1 MSEEPNFLVNCPKFL
16 CFSPMLRKIIHI
28 DMDAFFA
35 SVEQR
40 DFPQYR
46 GKPLAVGSASE
57 RGVVA
62 AASYEAR
69 VYGVKSAMASKVA
82 LRKCPQLIFAKPR
95 FDVYASVSKQI
106 RAIFYEYTDL
116 VEPLSL
122 DEAYLDVTENK
133 MNNPSATLIAKEI
146 KQKIKERTFLTA
158 SAGVSYNKF
167 LAKIASDFQKPN
179 GLTVIIP
186 AQAEKFIETLP
197 VEKFYGIGR
206 VTAEKMRKM
215 GITTGFDLK
224 KLEQNE
230 MFKHFGKQGIFYY
243 SIVRG
248 IDERSVTPDR
258 ARKSLG
264 IEHTFDRDL
273 YNLREIFEALSNL
286 VELFVERLK
295 KNFTS
300 GKTLILKIKFADF
313 KQITRSKTVAY
324 KLDNKEVIYKLSED
338 LLIKAITNQEVS
350 IRLLGLSVSNLY
362 EPTTTDVDKNIGQL
376 SLNF

>member
-1 MSEEPNFLVNCPKFL
+1 
-16 CFSPMLRKIIHI
+16 
-28 DMDAFFA
+28 MDAFFA

-46 GKPLAVGSASE
+46 GKPLAVGSAND

-69 VYGVKSAMASKVA
+69 AYGVRSAMASKVA

-95 FDVYASVSKQI
+95 FDVYAGVSKQI

-146 KQKIKERTFLTA
+146 KQKIKEQTSLTA
-158 SAGVSYNKF
+158 SAGISYNKF

-179 GLTVIIP
+179 GLTVITP
-186 AQAEKFIETLP
+186 AQAEKFIEDLP
-197 VEKFYGIGR
+197 IEKFYGIGK

-215 GITTGFDLK
+215 SIQTGYDLK
-224 KLEQNE
+224 MLEKNE
-230 MFKHFGKQGIFYY
+230 LFRYFGKQGIFYY
-243 SIVRG
+243 DIVRG
-248 IDERSVTPDR
+248 TDERNVTPNR

-273 YNLREIFEALSNL
+273 YNLREIFEALTYL
-286 VELFVERLK
+286 VALFVERLEK
-295 KNFTS
+295 HAIM
-300 GKTLILKIKFADF
+300 GKTLTLKIKFTNF
-313 KQITRSKTVAY
+313 KQVTRSKTVAY
-324 KLDNKEVIYKLSED
+324 KLENKEIIYKLAED
-338 LLIKAITNQEVS
+338 LLIKAMTDQDVS

-362 EPTTTDVDKNIGQL
+362 EPTTIDIDKNGQL